1 MISPEPVND
10 EDVKPV
16 VTHGKDFVTLRKD
29 NIPEVEEFLGI
40 TLEDM
45 QNGWY
50 GFPNDGKSRRTRE
63 GDRLMF
69 DGDVVRIYPVKMF
82 KNEFEEAKK

>member
-1 MISPEPVND
+1 MDTPELNNEP
-10 EDVKPV
+10 EAKPV
-16 VTHGKDFVTLRKD
+16 LVHGKDFVTLRKD

-40 TLEDM
+40 KLEDS

-50 GFPNDGKSRRTRE
+50 GFPNDGKSRLTRI
-63 GDRLMF
+63 GDSLML

-82 KNEFEEAKK
+82 KNEFEVAKK